1 MDERNALQN
10 LINLNIGQLLKFL
23 DNVNKNY
30 VWKLEKLN
38 KSFVNNKYG
47 ISFNK
52 ICINE
57 MLLPNYT
64 NFRLHDPAVRHEDF
78 TDGYRRE
85 LLLFQLNKHEENH
98 PIITKQIADLTTTI
112 NTIHP

>member
-1 MDERNALQN
+1 MDERNSSQN
-10 LINLNIGQLLKFL
+10 FINLNIGQLLNLL

-30 VWKLEKLN
+30 VRKLEKLN

-57 MLLPNYT
+57 GLLPNFIYI
-64 NFRLHDPAVRHEDF
+64 
-78 TDGYRRE
+78 Y
-85 LLLFQLNKHEENH
+85 
-98 PIITKQIADLTTTI
+98 I
-112 NTIHP
+112 